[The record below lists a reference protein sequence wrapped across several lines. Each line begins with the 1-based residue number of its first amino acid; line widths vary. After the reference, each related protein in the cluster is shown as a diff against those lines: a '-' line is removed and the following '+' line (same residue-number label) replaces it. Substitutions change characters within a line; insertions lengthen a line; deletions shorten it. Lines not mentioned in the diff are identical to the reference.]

1 MQLSCKATNV
11 VIKRIETDL
20 WMFCCWCR
28 QDSTCYGDRQDG
40 LFTWCTAIRI
50 KGPLR
55 TNMTARESEFNLC
68 WMAWAH
74 VNCSAP
80 IFWKPN
86 AMIINHYKPLGLA
99 NLWVLA
105 IYGIF
110 HDKPSSDWDHVWKEP
125 GLCIADAWSGGGT
138 RVVRREAGEAR
149 HRSLGK
155 WWSNQQDGE
164 FHTCRYPMVSQCIP
178 KCLAYGKYWKINLYK
193 WMISQ

>member
-20 WMFCCWCR
+20 WMFCCWCW

-50 KGPLR
+50 KGPSGP
-55 TNMTARESEFNLC
+55 TWQREK
-68 WMAWAH
+68 
-74 VNCSAP
+74 VNSTCAGWHERMWIAVP
-80 IFWKPN
+80 PFFWKPN

-138 RVVRREAGEAR
+138 RVVRREAGEAW

-164 FHTCRYPMVSQCIP
+164 FHKWRYPKM
-178 KCLAYGKYWKINLYK
+178 LGLWKILEN
-193 WMISQ
+193 